1 MGTGMLLKER
11 CDSPSSLADLLAR
24 ERAWVLGWETRWDV
38 REEALSVARFSE
50 VSCKRWA
57 SRRASPEDN
66 ASQGRTAVGDGSSHP
81 RADQVQL
88 CLASILR

>member
-11 CDSPSSLADLLAR
+11 CDSPSSLADLLGR

-50 VSCKRWA
+50 VS
-57 SRRASPEDN
+57 
-66 ASQGRTAVGDGSSHP
+66 
-81 RADQVQL
+81 
-88 CLASILR
+88 